1 MALGFEVF
9 WNTRFRSP
17 CFPGPTPLAILIQW
31 FRDGAQELVFLVRAS
46 CDPYQGKLENM
57 ALDNRICLRT
67 WVEVVGAGRDKQVPR
82 PQDLESQPGS
92 GKHGV
97 GLRNLHF

>member
-1 MALGFEVF
+1 
-9 WNTRFRSP
+9 
-17 CFPGPTPLAILIQW
+17 
-31 FRDGAQELVFLVRAS
+31 
-46 CDPYQGKLENM
+46 M